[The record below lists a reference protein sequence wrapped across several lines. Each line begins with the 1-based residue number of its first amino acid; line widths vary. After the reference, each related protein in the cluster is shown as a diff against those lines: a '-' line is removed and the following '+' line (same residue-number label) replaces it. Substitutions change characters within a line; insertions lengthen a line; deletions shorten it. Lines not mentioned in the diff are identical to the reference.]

1 MFRYSLMQDIVRGLA
16 YLHGSEIKSHGNL
29 KSSNCVVDS
38 RFVLKITDFGLHS
51 LRGNPDLEE
60 ENTFAYYHR
69 KLWTSPELLRLHN
82 PPEGGSQKSDV
93 YSFSIMCQEIIYR
106 NGVFYL
112 NGVDLSAQE
121 IYQKV
126 KDGLKPAF
134 RPTLDYSEC
143 PSEDLVNL
151 IKKCWSEDPNDR
163 PDMQSMKQ
171 QIKKMNKD
179 GDKGNLLD
187 NLLSRMEQ
195 YANNLE
201 ALVEERT
208 GDFLEQKKRA
218 EDLLYSMLPK
228 SVAGALIR
236 GETVQAE
243 EFESVTLFFS
253 DICGFTAMS
262 AESTPHQV
270 VALLNDLYTMFD
282 STIEQFDV
290 YKVET
295 IGDAYMVASGL
306 PVRNGN
312 LHARE
317 IARMS
322 LALLRSVLSFKIRH
336 RPNDQLKLR
345 IGLHTGP
352 VCSGVVGLKMPRYCL
367 FGDTV
372 NTCSRMESNGL
383 PLKIHVSPHTKS
395 VLDIFGTF
403 DLELRGAVEMKGK
416 GSVTTYWLRGEIQPD
431 GTKTEAIPS
440 QPTITEA

>member
-1 MFRYSLMQDIVRGLA
+1 
-16 YLHGSEIKSHGNL
+16 
-29 KSSNCVVDS
+29 
-38 RFVLKITDFGLHS
+38 
-51 LRGNPDLEE
+51 
-60 ENTFAYYHR
+60 
-69 KLWTSPELLRLHN
+69 
-82 PPEGGSQKSDV
+82 
-93 YSFSIMCQEIIYR
+93 MCQEIIYR
-106 NGVFYL
+106 NGVFYMA
-112 NGVDLSAQE
+112 GVDLSTQE

-126 KDGLKPAF
+126 KDGLCPAF
-134 RPTLDYSEC
+134 RPTLDCSEC
-143 PSEDLVNL
+143 PSEEL
-151 IKKCWSEDPNDR
+151 INVIKRCWAEDPNER
-163 PDMQSMKQ
+163 PDFPA
-171 QIKKMNKD
+171 IKTLMRKMNKD

-208 GDFLEQKKRA
+208 SDFLEQKKKA

-228 SVAGALIR
+228 SVASSLIR
-236 GETVQAE
+236 GETVTAE

-262 AESTPHQV
+262 AESTPYQV
-270 VALLNDLYTMFD
+270 VDLLNDLYTLFD
-282 STIEQFDV
+282 SIIEQFDV

-322 LALLRSVLSFKIRH
+322 IALLRSVFSFKIRH

-345 IGLHTGP
+345 IGIHTGP

-395 VLDIFGTF
+395 VLDIFGNF
-403 DLELRGAVEMKGK
+403 DLELRGPVEMKGK
-416 GSVTTYWLRGEIQPD
+416 GAIITHWLKGEFNSD
-431 GTKTEAIPS
+431 GTRTEAIPPNMVS
-440 QPTITEA
+440 VVENLS